1 MTEESTVN
9 IGGTLKDQR
18 EKLGYSIADVA
29 QHTCI
34 RKTYLES
41 IENNQFSDLPGQ
53 AYVVGFIQN
62 YARYLGL
69 DSKPLLSQLEE
80 SELSDGGPSLK
91 LISTPMHQSKRSNR
105 SAAGGGWS
113 TLVLGF
119 LAVLIIGGAIYY
131 LLPMFQDED
140 SVEVI
145 SGQIETKQE
154 PVQVQ
159 EEATAV
165 AVPAEEAPAE
175 EVTGA
180 EAPSGEGAVVE
191 ATAEETTA
199 EQASEE
205 ASGDGEKEQDVVSPS
220 PEEVLAT
227 DDAVA
232 QTPKLKPLMSVPE
245 GGASLRMLALAK
257 SSLKIYVDG
266 YGSRQYKLRDG
277 LDLTWKIK
285 KSVKVELADSGAAH
299 FWLGGQR
306 VELDN
311 MKSFYLQQ
319 AVDE

>member
-9 IGGTLKDQR
+9 IGGILRTQR
-18 EKLGYSIADVA
+18 EKLGYSIPDVA

-41 IENNQFSDLPGQ
+41 IEDNQFSDLPGK

-80 SELSDGGPSLK
+80 SELSNESPSLK
-91 LISTPMHQSKRSNR
+91 LISTPMHQSKRFNK

-113 TLVLGF
+113 TLVLG
-119 LAVLIIGGAIYY
+119 LIAVLILGSAIYF
-131 LLPMFQDED
+131 LLPMFQAED
-140 SVEVI
+140 PVEVI
-145 SGQIETKQE
+145 SDQLEAKQE

-165 AVPAEEAPAE
+165 AVPAAEASAE
-175 EVTGA
+175 EVTGV
-180 EAPSGEGAVVE
+180 EGPSGGGAVVD

-199 EQASEE
+199 EQTSGE
-205 ASGDGEKEQDVVSPS
+205 ASGDGEKEPDEVNMSPKETLASDDVVSQPQQQKPS
-220 PEEVLAT
+220 
-227 DDAVA
+227 
-232 QTPKLKPLMSVPE
+232 MSVPE
-245 GGASLRMLALAK
+245 GGASLRMLALNK

-266 YGSRQYKLRDG
+266 YGARQYKLHDG
-277 LDLTWKIK
+277 LDLTWKVK
-285 KSVKVELADSGAAH
+285 KSVKVELADPGAAD
-299 FWLGGQR
+299 FWLSGQR
-306 VELDN
+306 VELNN

-319 AVDE
+319 AVGE